1 MSGSPTIS
9 VGGGAP
15 PPYRGSKSGVEGET
29 RAMQELATAARR
41 RVVRDLEAI
50 RGFATRHALLPI
62 VFFLFLASLFLFT
75 NLRVNRDFFYVAV
88 LPLGLLLL
96 PSLQPG
102 SVLRTQLW
110 RISVAYLAFFV
121 VAVAWSP
128 DPSLQPFIDV
138 TRRGLLVAFF
148 LVLTAGL
155 ALADPKFEARLFKL
169 LALVAAVAAVVSAI
183 QFYATHP
190 PSMRLA
196 GIRVFDLNLG
206 ASANANVAAPM
217 FTTVLLGL
225 LVHGILGNPD
235 RRRALFWSG
244 VALVL
249 LAFLV
254 AGGSRGSLIALA
266 AALLV
271 FVILLRHQRL
281 LAIFGLA
288 LAGIGGIVLAGLGP
302 TRTMIARGSSG
313 RSEIWERAI
322 ELIGARPILGYGT
335 AAELQFPMPSGR
347 ILQHPHNMY
356 FEHLLHGGIGGLLLL
371 LALLAA
377 VALLGWRNRQSAV
390 GLLPLAIAVSV
401 AVKGLVGNRLYIG
414 NADATWIEFWL
425 PMGLFIAREVRA
437 RGLEMTGANRQP
449 LR

>member
-1 MSGSPTIS
+1 
-9 VGGGAP
+9 
-15 PPYRGSKSGVEGET
+15 
-29 RAMQELATAARR
+29 MQELATATRR
-41 RVVRDLEAI
+41 RVVRDLEAV
-50 RGFATRHALLPI
+50 RGFATRYSVLPI

-75 NLRVNRDFFYVAV
+75 NVRVNRDFFYVTV

-102 SVLRTQLW
+102 AVLRTSLW

-121 VAVAWSP
+121 LAVAWGP
-128 DPSLQPFIDV
+128 DHSLQPFIDAI
-138 TRRGLLVAFF
+138 RRGLLIAFF
-148 LVLTAGL
+148 LILTAGL

-169 LALVAAVAAVVSAI
+169 LALVAAVAAVLSAI

-190 PSMRLA
+190 LSARLT
-196 GIRVFDLNLG
+196 GIQVFDVDLG
-206 ASANANVAAPM
+206 ASANANVAVPI

-225 LVHGILGNPD
+225 LVHGILGTPD
-235 RRRALFWSG
+235 WRRALPWSG
-244 VALVL
+244 VGLVM

-271 FVILLRHQRL
+271 FVILLRHKRL

-288 LAGIGGIVLAGLGP
+288 LAGIGGIILAGLGP
-302 TRTMIARGSSG
+302 TRTMIARGGSG

-335 AAELQFPMPSGR
+335 AAELQFPVPSGR

-371 LALLAA
+371 LVMLAA
-377 VALLGWRNRQSAV
+377 VALMGWRNRQSAV
-390 GLLPLAIAVSV
+390 GLLPLAIVV
-401 AVKGLVGNRLYIG
+401 CIAVKGLVGNRLYIG
-414 NADATWIEFWL
+414 NVDATWIEFWL
-425 PMGLFIAREVRA
+425 PMGLFIAREIRA
-437 RGLEMTGANRQP
+437 RDPGMTGANRQP
-449 LR
+449 

>member
-1 MSGSPTIS
+1 
-9 VGGGAP
+9 
-15 PPYRGSKSGVEGET
+15 
-29 RAMQELATAARR
+29 MQELATAARR

-62 VFFLFLASLFLFT
+62 VFLLFLASLFLFT

-110 RISVAYLAFFV
+110 RVSVAYLAFFV

-128 DPSLQPFIDV
+128 DPSLQAFVDV

-169 LALVAAVAAVVSAI
+169 LALVAAVAALASAT
-183 QFYATHP
+183 QFYGTHP
-190 PSMRLA
+190 PSMRLT
-196 GIRVFDLNLG
+196 GIRVFDVNLG

-235 RRRALFWSG
+235 RRRALLWSG

-254 AGGSRGSLIALA
+254 AGGSRGSLVALA
-266 AALLV
+266 AAALV
-271 FVILLRHQRL
+271 FVVLLRHRRL
-281 LAIFGLA
+281 LAIFGLT
-288 LAGIGGIVLAGLGP
+288 LAGIGAIVLARLGP
-302 TRTMIARGSSG
+302 ARTMIARGDSY
-313 RSEIWERAI
+313 RSEIWDRAI
-322 ELIGARPILGYGT
+322 ELIGARPFLGYGT
-335 AAELQFPMPSGR
+335 TADLQFPIPTG
-347 ILQHPHNMY
+347 LVFQHPHNMY

-371 LALLAA
+371 LVLLAA
-377 VALLGWRNRQSAV
+377 MALMGLRNRQSAV
-390 GLLPLAIAVSV
+390 GLLPFAIAVSV

-437 RGLEMTGANRQP
+437 RTQAATGADADRQP